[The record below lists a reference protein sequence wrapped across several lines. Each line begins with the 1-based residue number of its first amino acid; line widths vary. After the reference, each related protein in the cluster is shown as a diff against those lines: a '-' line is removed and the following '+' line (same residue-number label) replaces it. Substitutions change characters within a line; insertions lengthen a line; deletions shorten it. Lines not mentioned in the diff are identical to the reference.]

1 MRKTAFPWLLSV
13 LLAPALLMGQALAPP
28 EFAPIPEIED
38 PFAKTPTLEGPSAE
52 ELKTELFAWL
62 KASRVEAEKVAEVE
76 KLWAEVPENASSED
90 LHQLLCKSLAQV
102 DERFA
107 KLYEYCGYAP
117 ESVILPEF
125 AWLEDKELP
134 PFVKNNLALLWG
146 RWLAREAYYDEAEN
160 VLSGLDAESVADPA
174 SLLFYQGV
182 AAHRLLKKEP
192 GLSALD
198 RLLDDVVDP
207 PNRYVQVALLMRH
220 DLANLREET
229 LDHISRQMEAIETRL
244 DKGHAGDKVKVT
256 QKDVVDALQKMIA
269 KLEEQQQQQGG
280 GGGGGGGGQGQQ
292 PGPAGGTQSSSPA
305 SDSSA
310 AGGSGAGNVNNRDIA
325 AKAGWGNLPPKE
337 QEKALQDVSKSYP
350 SYYREVVQEYFRKR
364 AAKGSEQP

>member
-1 MRKTAFPWLLSV
+1 MRKTLYTAFVCV
-13 LLAPALLMGQALAPP
+13 LLAPVSLLSQDLVPP
-28 EFAPIPEIED
+28 MFAPIPEIED
-38 PFAKTPTLEGPSAE
+38 PFAKTPTLEGPNAE
-52 ELKTELFAWL
+52 DLKVELFSWM
-62 KASRVEAEKVAEVE
+62 KEANVDEGKVAEAKE
-76 KLWAEVPENASSED
+76 FWGTLPETPSSEA
-90 LHQLLCKSLAQV
+90 LHQHLCKTLAKV
-102 DERFA
+102 DERFE
-107 KLYEYCGYAP
+107 KLYDYCGYAP

-125 AWLEDKELP
+125 AWLEDKELS
-134 PFVKNNLALLWG
+134 PFVKNNLGLLWG
-146 RWLAREAYYDEAEN
+146 RWLAREAYYDEAEK
-160 VLSGLDAESVADPA
+160 VLSGLDAEAVADPA
-174 SLLFYQGV
+174 SMLFYQGV

-192 GLSALD
+192 GLTALD

-207 PNRYVQVALLMRH
+207 PNRYVEVALLMRY

-244 DKGHAGDKVKVT
+244 DKGHAGDKVQVT
-256 QKDVVDALQKMIA
+256 QTEVVDALEKMIA
-269 KLEEQQQQQGG
+269 KLEEQQQQG

-292 PGPAGGTQSSSPA
+292 PGPAGGTQSSGPA

-310 AGGSGAGNVNNRDIA
+310 AGGNGAGNINNRNIA

-364 AAKGSEQP
+364 AAKESETP